1 MEISKIREMAKLFAD
16 IPIYDTRVGGVASHP
31 FTNTWITGIYD
42 KDRKLTFVDLRKED
56 EQAKWREQIKAT
68 IEESDLRGICLMLN
82 KPYILT
88 FISYIESVLSDEEL
102 GMILGTFWTAIENIT
117 GDSNVN
123 GMEIVKWFKRAD
135 KKSLM
140 NEEELLVYE
149 SLPEEVTVYRGVTS
163 YNRKKEKALSWTLDY
178 EKAVWFANRFSTG
191 TGEVWTMTVPKKR
204 ILCYFDGCNEQEAIV
219 DLYRFKGKKE
229 VQKV

>member
-1 MEISKIREMAKLFAD
+1 MEISKIREMAKFFAD

-88 FISYIESVLSDEEL
+88 FISYIESMLSDEEL

-191 TGEVWTMTVPKKR
+191 TGGSLDNDR
-204 ILCYFDGCNEQEAIV
+204 S
-219 DLYRFKGKKE
+219 KKE
-229 VQKV
+229 NPLLF

>member
-1 MEISKIREMAKLFAD
+1 MEISKIREMAKFFAD

-88 FISYIESVLSDEEL
+88 FISYIESMLSDEEL

-191 TGEVWTMTVPKKR
+191 TGEVWTMTAPKKR

>member
-1 MEISKIREMAKLFAD
+1 MEISKIREMAKFFAD

-56 EQAKWREQIKAT
+56 EQAKWREQIKTT

-88 FISYIESVLSDEEL
+88 FISYIESMLSDEEL

-178 EKAVWFANRFSTG
+178 EKAVWFQIGFQLVR
-191 TGEVWTMTVPKKR
+191 
-204 ILCYFDGCNEQEAIV
+204 
-219 DLYRFKGKKE
+219 GKFG
-229 VQKV
+229 Q

>member
-1 MEISKIREMAKLFAD
+1 MEISKIREMAKFFAD

-88 FISYIESVLSDEEL
+88 FISYIESMLSDEEL

-117 GDSNVN
+117 GDNNVN

-163 YNRKKEKALSWTLDY
+163 YNRKKKRRYHGL
-178 EKAVWFANRFSTG
+178 
-191 TGEVWTMTVPKKR
+191 WTMKKR
-204 ILCYFDGCNEQEAIV
+204 FGLQTGFQLV
-219 DLYRFKGKKE
+219 RGKSG
-229 VQKV
+229 Q

>member
-1 MEISKIREMAKLFAD
+1 MEISKIREMAKFFAD

-88 FISYIESVLSDEEL
+88 FISYIDSMLSDEEL

-163 YNRKKEKALSWTLDY
+163 YNRKK
-178 EKAVWFANRFSTG
+178 R
-191 TGEVWTMTVPKKR
+191 
-204 ILCYFDGCNEQEAIV
+204 
-219 DLYRFKGKKE
+219 KGFIMDFGL
-229 VQKV
+229 

>member
-1 MEISKIREMAKLFAD
+1 MEISKIREMAKFFAD

-88 FISYIESVLSDEEL
+88 FISYIESMLSDEEL

-163 YNRKKEKALSWTLDY
+163 YNRKKKRLYHGL
-178 EKAVWFANRFSTG
+178 
-191 TGEVWTMTVPKKR
+191 WTMKKR
-204 ILCYFDGCNEQEAIV
+204 FGLQIGFQLV
-219 DLYRFKGKKE
+219 RGKFG
-229 VQKV
+229 Q

>member
-42 KDRKLTFVDLRKED
+42 KDRKLTLVDLRKED

-68 IEESDLRGICLMLN
+68 IDESDLTGICLMLN

-88 FISYIESVLSDEEL
+88 FISYIESMLSDEEL
-102 GMILGTFWTAIENIT
+102 GVILGTFWTAIENIT

-135 KKSLM
+135 RKSLM

-191 TGEVWTMTVPKKR
+191 TGGSLDYDR
-204 ILCYFDGCNEQEAIV
+204 S
-219 DLYRFKGKKE
+219 
-229 VQKV
+229 

>member
-1 MEISKIREMAKLFAD
+1 MEISKIREMAKFFAD

-88 FISYIESVLSDEEL
+88 FISYIESMLSDEEL

-191 TGEVWTMTVPKKR
+191 TGEVWTMTVPKKENP
-204 ILCYFDGCNEQEAIV
+204 LLF
-219 DLYRFKGKKE
+219 
-229 VQKV
+229 

>member
-1 MEISKIREMAKLFAD
+1 MEISKIREMAKFFAD

-88 FISYIESVLSDEEL
+88 FISYIESMLSDEEL

-140 NEEELLVYE
+140 NEEELFVYE

-191 TGEVWTMTVPKKR
+191 TGGSLDNDHSE
-204 ILCYFDGCNEQEAIV
+204 
-219 DLYRFKGKKE
+219 KE
-229 VQKV
+229 NPLLF

>member
-1 MEISKIREMAKLFAD
+1 MEISKIREMAKFFAD

-88 FISYIESVLSDEEL
+88 FISYIESMLSDEEL

-117 GDSNVN
+117 GDNNVN

-191 TGEVWTMTVPKKR
+191 TGEVWTMTVPQKR
-204 ILCYFDGCNEQEAIV
+204 ILCYFDGCSEQEAIV

>member
-42 KDRKLTFVDLRKED
+42 KDRKLTLVDLR
-56 EQAKWREQIKAT
+56 
-68 IEESDLRGICLMLN
+68 
-82 KPYILT
+82 
-88 FISYIESVLSDEEL
+88 
-102 GMILGTFWTAIENIT
+102 
-117 GDSNVN
+117 
-123 GMEIVKWFKRAD
+123 
-135 KKSLM
+135 
-140 NEEELLVYE
+140 EELLVYE

-204 ILCYFDGCNEQEAIV
+204 ILCYFDGGSEQEAIV

>member
-1 MEISKIREMAKLFAD
+1 MEISKIREMAKFFAD

-88 FISYIESVLSDEEL
+88 FISYIESMLSDEEL

-117 GDSNVN
+117 GDNNVN

-191 TGEVWTMTVPKKR
+191 TGKS
-204 ILCYFDGCNEQEAIV
+204 GQ
-219 DLYRFKGKKE
+219 
-229 VQKV
+229 

>member
-1 MEISKIREMAKLFAD
+1 MEISKIREMAKFFAD

-42 KDRKLTFVDLRKED
+42 KDRKLTFADLRKED

-88 FISYIESVLSDEEL
+88 FISYIESMLSDEEL

-191 TGEVWTMTVPKKR
+191 TGETWTMTVPKKR
-204 ILCYFDGCNEQEAIV
+204 ILCYFDGCSEQEAIV

>member
-1 MEISKIREMAKLFAD
+1 MEISKIREMAKFFAD

-88 FISYIESVLSDEEL
+88 FISYIESMLSDEEL

-163 YNRKKEKALSWTLDY
+163 YNRKKEKALSWT
-178 EKAVWFANRFSTG
+178 
-191 TGEVWTMTVPKKR
+191 MKKR
-204 ILCYFDGCNEQEAIV
+204 FGLQIGFQLV
-219 DLYRFKGKKE
+219 RGKFG
-229 VQKV
+229 Q

>member
-1 MEISKIREMAKLFAD
+1 MEISKIREMAKFFAD

-88 FISYIESVLSDEEL
+88 FISYIESMLSDEEL

-191 TGEVWTMTVPKKR
+191 TGDVWTMTVPKKR
-204 ILCYFDGCNEQEAIV
+204 FLCSFDGCSEQEVIV

>member
-1 MEISKIREMAKLFAD
+1 MEISKIREMAKFFAD

-56 EQAKWREQIKAT
+56 EQAKWREQ
-68 IEESDLRGICLMLN
+68 

-88 FISYIESVLSDEEL
+88 FISYIESMLSNEEL

>member
-1 MEISKIREMAKLFAD
+1 MEIEKIRDMAKCFVD
-16 IPIYDTRVGGVASHP
+16 IPICDTRIGGVASHP

-42 KDRKLTFVDLRKED
+42 NDGKLIFADLRKED
-56 EQAKWREQIKAT
+56 EQEKWRGQIKAT
-68 IEESDLRGICLMLN
+68 IEETDLKGICLMLN

-88 FISYIESVLSDEEL
+88 FISYIESMLSDEEL

-117 GDSNVN
+117 GDCNVT
-123 GMEIVKWFKRAD
+123 GGEIVEWFKRAD

-140 NEEELLVYE
+140 TEEELLVYE
-149 SLPEEVTVYRGVTS
+149 TLPEEVTVYRGVTS

-178 EKAVWFANRFSTG
+178 EKAVWFANRFDTG

-204 ILCYFDGCNEQEAIV
+204 ILCFFDGCSEQEVIV

>member
-1 MEISKIREMAKLFAD
+1 MEISKIREMAKFFAD

-88 FISYIESVLSDEEL
+88 FISYIESMLSDEEL

-204 ILCYFDGCNEQEAIV
+204 IL
-219 DLYRFKGKKE
+219 
-229 VQKV
+229 

>member
-1 MEISKIREMAKLFAD
+1 MEISKIREMAKFFAD

-88 FISYIESVLSDEEL
+88 FISYIESMLSDEEL

-117 GDSNVN
+117 GDNNVN

-204 ILCYFDGCNEQEAIV
+204 ILCCFDGCSEQEAIV

-229 VQKV
+229 VRKV

>member
-1 MEISKIREMAKLFAD
+1 
-16 IPIYDTRVGGVASHP
+16 
-31 FTNTWITGIYD
+31 
-42 KDRKLTFVDLRKED
+42 
-56 EQAKWREQIKAT
+56 
-68 IEESDLRGICLMLN
+68 
-82 KPYILT
+82 
-88 FISYIESVLSDEEL
+88 
-102 GMILGTFWTAIENIT
+102 
-117 GDSNVN
+117 
-123 GMEIVKWFKRAD
+123 
-135 KKSLM
+135 M

-204 ILCYFDGCNEQEAIV
+204 ILYYFDGCNEQEAIV

>member
-42 KDRKLTFVDLRKED
+42 KDRKLTLVDLRKED

-68 IEESDLRGICLMLN
+68 IDESDLTGICLMLN

-88 FISYIESVLSDEEL
+88 FISYIESMLSDEEL
-102 GMILGTFWTAIENIT
+102 GVILGTFWTAIENIT

-191 TGEVWTMTVPKKR
+191 TGEVLTMTVPKKR
-204 ILCYFDGCNEQEAIV
+204 ILCYFDGGSEQEAIV

>member
-1 MEISKIREMAKLFAD
+1 MEISKIREMAKFFAD

-88 FISYIESVLSDEEL
+88 FISYIESMLSDEEL

-204 ILCYFDGCNEQEAIV
+204 ILSYFDGCNEQEAIV

>member
-56 EQAKWREQIKAT
+56 EQAKWREQIKET

-88 FISYIESVLSDEEL
+88 FISYIESMLSDEEL

-191 TGEVWTMTVPKKR
+191 TGEV
-204 ILCYFDGCNEQEAIV
+204 
-219 DLYRFKGKKE
+219 
-229 VQKV
+229 

>member
-1 MEISKIREMAKLFAD
+1 MEISKIREMAKFFAD

-88 FISYIESVLSDEEL
+88 FISYIESMLPDEEL

-163 YNRKKEKALSWTLDY
+163 YNRKKEKTLSWTLDY
-178 EKAVWFANRFSTG
+178 DKAVWFANRFSTG
-191 TGEVWTMTVPKKR
+191 TGEV
-204 ILCYFDGCNEQEAIV
+204 
-219 DLYRFKGKKE
+219 
-229 VQKV
+229 

>member
-1 MEISKIREMAKLFAD
+1 M
-16 IPIYDTRVGGVASHP
+16 
-31 FTNTWITGIYD
+31 
-42 KDRKLTFVDLRKED
+42 DLRKED

-68 IEESDLRGICLMLN
+68 IDESDLTGICLMLN

-88 FISYIESVLSDEEL
+88 FISYIESMLSDEEL
-102 GMILGTFWTAIENIT
+102 GVILGTFWTAIENIT

-204 ILCYFDGCNEQEAIV
+204 ILCYFDGGSEQEAIV

>member
-1 MEISKIREMAKLFAD
+1 MEISKIREMAKFFAD

-88 FISYIESVLSDEEL
+88 FISYIESMLSDEEL
-102 GMILGTFWTAIENIT
+102 GMILGTFWTAIDNIT

-178 EKAVWFANRFSTG
+178 EKAVWVANRFSTG
-191 TGEVWTMTVPKKR
+191 TGEVWTMSVPK
-204 ILCYFDGCNEQEAIV
+204 
-219 DLYRFKGKKE
+219 
-229 VQKV
+229 

>member
-1 MEISKIREMAKLFAD
+1 MEISKIREMAKFFAD

-42 KDRKLTFVDLRKED
+42 KDRKLIFVDLRKED

-88 FISYIESVLSDEEL
+88 FISYIESMLSDEEL

-191 TGEVWTMTVPKKR
+191 TGGSLDNDRSE
-204 ILCYFDGCNEQEAIV
+204 
-219 DLYRFKGKKE
+219 KE
-229 VQKV
+229 NPLLF

>member
-1 MEISKIREMAKLFAD
+1 MEISKIREMAKFFAD

-88 FISYIESVLSDEEL
+88 FISYIESMLSDEEL

-204 ILCYFDGCNEQEAIV
+204 ILCCFDGCNEQEAIV

>member
-1 MEISKIREMAKLFAD
+1 MEISKIREMAKFFAD

-56 EQAKWREQIKAT
+56 EQAKWREQVKAT

-88 FISYIESVLSDEEL
+88 FISYIESMLSDEEL

-191 TGEVWTMTVPKKR
+191 TGEVWTMTVPKKENP
-204 ILCYFDGCNEQEAIV
+204 LLF
-219 DLYRFKGKKE
+219 
-229 VQKV
+229 

>member
-1 MEISKIREMAKLFAD
+1 
-16 IPIYDTRVGGVASHP
+16 
-31 FTNTWITGIYD
+31 
-42 KDRKLTFVDLRKED
+42 
-56 EQAKWREQIKAT
+56 
-68 IEESDLRGICLMLN
+68 MLN

-88 FISYIESVLSDEEL
+88 FISYIESMLSDEEL

>member
-1 MEISKIREMAKLFAD
+1 MEISKIREMAKFFAD

-42 KDRKLTFVDLRKED
+42 KDRKLIFVDLRKED

-88 FISYIESVLSDEEL
+88 FISYIESMLSDEEL

-204 ILCYFDGCNEQEAIV
+204 ILCYIDGCSEQEAIV